1 MRGQAASHLHGFAA
15 GHPRP
20 AVDAAS
26 AGAGR
31 SAARPV
37 GVTANA
43 SWTPMATSP
52 SRPSRGETGQLPADR
67 PSGAAEDGP
76 LLDWCLD
83 ADTRDHVIA
92 RRNVLTG
99 LWAGRLIGLT
109 GADLAR
115 YAAGMHRADFEVPGD
130 ADIVAALLRDF
141 DGAGLVMTEGMV
153 RQTLAAFHRQALVQT
168 HCTD

>member
-1 MRGQAASHLHGFAA
+1 MRGQAASHLHGSAA
-15 GHPRP
+15 NHPGTP
-20 AVDAAS
+20 VDAAP

-31 SAARPV
+31 PAIRPAGITADAAR
-37 GVTANA
+37 TA
-43 SWTPMATSP
+43 MAISP
-52 SRPSRGETGQLPADR
+52 SRQRRGET
-67 PSGAAEDGP
+67 GP

-109 GADLAR
+109 GTDLAR

-141 DGAGLVMTEGMV
+141 DGAGLVMTEGTV

>member
-15 GHPRP
+15 EHPRP
-20 AVDAAS
+20 SVDAAS
-26 AGAGR
+26 AGTGR
-31 SAARPV
+31 SASRPV

-43 SWTPMATSP
+43 VWTPMAASP
-52 SRPSRGETGQLPADR
+52 SRQRRGETK
-67 PSGAAEDGP
+67 P

-109 GADLAR
+109 GADLAA

-153 RQTLAAFHRQALVQT
+153 RQSLAAFHRQALVQT

>member
-31 SAARPV
+31 SASRPV

-52 SRPSRGETGQLPADR
+52 SRQRRGETK
-67 PSGAAEDGP
+67 P

-109 GADLAR
+109 GADIAA

-153 RQTLAAFHRQALVQT
+153 RQSLAAFHRQALVQT

>member
-1 MRGQAASHLHGFAA
+1 MRGQAASYLHGSSAD
-15 GHPRP
+15 HPGT

-26 AGAGR
+26 VAGGR
-31 SAARPV
+31 SAARSTGIAPNALW
-37 GVTANA
+37 TA
-43 SWTPMATSP
+43 MATSP
-52 SRPSRGETGQLPADR
+52 TRQRHVETAQPPATRPRFAAETGPR
-67 PSGAAEDGP
+67 V
-76 LLDWCLD
+76 DWCLD

-115 YAAGMHRADFEVPGD
+115 YAAAMHRADFEVPGD
-130 ADIVAALLRDF
+130 TDIVAALLRDF
-141 DGAGLVMTEGMV
+141 DGAGMVMTEGLV
-153 RQTLAAFHRQALVQT
+153 RQTLATFHRQALVQT